1 MIGKEIIETQSTRR
15 YRRGTQSKVF
25 LCDLCDL
32 CEDLCA
38 LCVKILLNP
47 SSSWFRQEEILA
59 MFRNKLSVL
68 LLILAIASSL
78 SAQTT
83 RRPFKLDDLARLR
96 EVRDPQLSPDGQWIA
111 YVVATIDAKEDK
123 GNTHVWLVGYDGKND
138 RQITFSTDSESAPR
152 WSPDGKYLAFTSSR
166 PGKAKGNQVW
176 LLDRNGGEAYQLT
189 ELKGR
194 LQGYEWAPDSK
205 RLALL
210 ISDPDPDGDASA
222 SPTPGAP
229 PKAPKPIVIDR
240 YRYKQD
246 GQGYLL
252 SGRHSYIYLFDI
264 ASKKLD
270 RLTKSKWD
278 ESSPSW
284 SPDGARLAFMSN
296 HADDPDRDPSAQLF
310 VANSTAGAA
319 EKQLT
324 TADNRASR
332 ARPEWSSDGKW
343 IVFTEGDEKK
353 FGAYNIEHLEF
364 VPADGS
370 AAPTRVKAVEDLDRG
385 VSGLRFSNDGKSVI
399 VLVTDDRSV
408 YPASVSRNA
417 VARLMNSP
425 VVVSSLNSSG
435 GHTVLLSG
443 NDSKPTE
450 VYAMEGNALRQ
461 LTHQNDALMAELE
474 IAQTEEVGFQSKDG
488 TEVHG
493 LLTYPLGYV
502 KGTKVPLL
510 LRIHGGP
517 NGQDQHSF
525 SVERQVFAAN
535 GYAVLAVNYRG
546 SSGRGQKYSRAIAA
560 DWGHYEVEDL
570 QAGVDHVIQ
579 MGVADPDRLGV
590 GGWSYGAI
598 LTDYM
603 IASDTRFKG
612 ATSGAGTA
620 FTVAF
625 YGTDQYIIQYDYE
638 IGPPWNPKAWETYQK
653 ISYPFLHADRIKTPT
668 LFLGGERDFNVPVQ
682 GGQQMYQAL
691 RSLGIDTQLIIYPNE
706 NHGIT
711 RPSYVRDRYER
722 YLAWYEKYVK
732 KNSAPAKNVAETS
745 ER

>member
-1 MIGKEIIETQSTRR
+1 MLRKT
-15 YRRGTQSKVF
+15 
-25 LCDLCDL
+25 
-32 CEDLCA
+32 
-38 LCVKILLNP
+38 
-47 SSSWFRQEEILA
+47 
-59 MFRNKLSVL
+59 LSPIL
-68 LLILAIASSL
+68 LLILAVATGL
-78 SAQTT
+78 FAQTAK
-83 RRPFKLDDLARLR
+83 RPLRLDDLARLR
-96 EVRDPQLSPDGQWIA
+96 EVRDPQIAPDGQWVA
-111 YVVATIDAKEDK
+111 YVVATIDTKEDK
-123 GNTHVWLVGYDGKND
+123 TNTHIWMVGYDGKND
-138 RQITFSTDSESAPR
+138 RQITFSQDSEAAPR
-152 WSPDGKYLAFTSSR
+152 WSPDGKYVSFTSSR

-176 LLDRNGGEAYQLT
+176 LMERSGGEAYQLT
-189 ELKGR
+189 ETKGR
-194 LQGYEWAPDSK
+194 LQSYEWSLDSK
-205 RLALL
+205 RLALV
-210 ISDPDPDGDASA
+210 IGDPDPDADAAA
-222 SPTPGAP
+222 SPSPGASP
-229 PKAPKPIVIDR
+229 GGTKAPKPIVIDR
-240 YRYKQD
+240 YKYKQD

-252 SGRHSYIYLFDI
+252 SGRHSYIYLYNI
-264 ASKKLD
+264 ATQKLD

-284 SPDGARLAFMSN
+284 SPDGARIAFMSN
-296 HADDPDRDPSAQLF
+296 HADDPDRDPAAQLF
-310 VANSTAGAA
+310 IADAQPGAN

-324 TADNRASR
+324 TPDNRASR

-343 IVFTEGDEKK
+343 IGFLEGDDKK
-353 FGAYNIEHLEF
+353 YGAYSMEHLVF
-364 VPADGS
+364 AAAGGS
-370 AAPTRVKAVEDLDRG
+370 AAPTRVKPVEDLDRG
-385 VSGLRFSNDGKSVI
+385 VSGLRFDSDGKSLI
-399 VLVTDDRSV
+399 ALVSDDRSV
-408 YPASVSRNA
+408 YPVSVTRNS
-417 VARLMNSP
+417 VTRLLNPP
-425 VVVSSLNSSG
+425 VVVSSLTNGG

-443 NDSKPTE
+443 NDAKPTE
-450 VYAMEGNALRQ
+450 VYALEGKTLRQ

-474 IAQTEEVGFQSKDG
+474 IARTEEVNFKSKDG
-488 TEVHG
+488 SDVHG
-493 LLTYPLGYV
+493 LLTYPVGYV

-525 SVERQVFAAN
+525 SIERQVFASN

-546 SSGRGQKYSRAIAA
+546 SSGRGQKFSRSIFA

-570 QAGVDHVIQ
+570 QAGVDYVIQ

-590 GGWSYGAI
+590 GGWSYGGI

-603 IASDTRFKG
+603 IATDTRFKG

-711 RPSYVRDRYER
+711 RPSYIRDRYER
-722 YLAWYEKYVK
+722 YLAWYDKYVK
-732 KNSAPAKNVAETS
+732 KNPPPAKNVAETGM
-745 ER
+745 R